1 MIMAM
6 LIIFLYKCLDTLVCL
21 TILGRESKYCIQ
33 KYHCVPLF
41 LFSYDASEK
50 TENGI
55 ELGRLVNHGYK
66 KEINVKMKIVIVKRE
81 PILCLFAIKDIVP
94 GSGILYDYR
103 QKHYPWEKR

>member
-6 LIIFLYKCLDTLVCL
+6 LIIFLYKCLDTLVCF
-21 TILGRESKYCIQ
+21 TILGRESKYCMQ

-66 KEINVKMKIVIVKRE
+66 KEINVKMKIVIVKRN
-81 PILCLFAIKDIVP
+81 PFYACLQSKTSFQEAGYYMITDKSITH
-94 GSGILYDYR
+94 G
-103 QKHYPWEKR
+103 KKR